1 VQALLALSRVIDALN
16 ALVGRSV
23 SWLVLVAVVI
33 SAINAIVR
41 KAFDMSSNAYLE
53 VQWYL
58 FAAVF
63 LLCAAWTLRL
73 NEHIRIDVI
82 YGRYSRRT
90 QILIDLFGT
99 LFFLVPACLLVLY
112 ESWPWFVRAFESGEL
127 SPSAG
132 GLVLWPA
139 KVLVPAGFVL
149 LLLQGV
155 SEFIKR
161 VGFLKG
167 LCPDPA
173 IKMGEKTAEEEL
185 AAEILRQRGEE
196 AL

>member
-1 VQALLALSRVIDALN
+1 MQFLLRLSRGMDAISEW
-16 ALVGRSV
+16 VGRILTWALFATVIV
-23 SWLVLVAVVI
+23 SAV
-33 SAINAIVR
+33 NAIVR

>member
-1 VQALLALSRVIDALN
+1 LKALLALSRAIDALN
-16 ALVGRSV
+16 ATIGRSM

-99 LFFLVPACLLVLY
+99 AFFLVPACLLVLY
-112 ESWPWFVRAFESGEL
+112 ESWPWFLRAFASGEV

-132 GLVLWPA
+132 GLILWPA
-139 KVLVPAGFVL
+139 KVLVPVGFAM
-149 LLLQGV
+149 LLLQGF
-155 SEFIKR
+155 SEFVKR